1 MMQTSK
7 SNYATAK
14 RGYGTMETT
23 NPNFCMA
30 FSWTV
35 GRNETNLLRINAGK
49 PDGKPF
55 SEYHLMGTGVPDLP
69 SGGDN

>member
-1 MMQTSK
+1 MTMDTNSMMRTPK

-14 RGYGTMETT
+14 LGYGTMETT

-30 FSWTV
+30 FMWTV

-49 PDGKPF
+49 PDGKPC
-55 SEYHLMGTGVPDLP
+55 SDTT
-69 SGGDN
+69 